1 MQKVTIIASDNKN
14 WEKSGETNKDP
25 KDQILNLDYK
35 DCLKNY
41 AKTPTIVISCWMN
54 VDVDWTEDFRTNEHV
69 QEYIMI
75 GDLFRTAYYGKG
87 YFLPKNS
94 NFACRKLSQEINE
107 KGEKVI
113 QGLLGRFDGSPH
125 NPTSRTEVYAFL
137 RNK

>member
-1 MQKVTIIASDNKN
+1 MGIYSEQPITVRATS
-14 WEKSGETNKDP
+14 
-25 KDQILNLDYK
+25 
-35 DCLKNY
+35 
-41 AKTPTIVISCWMN
+41 
-54 VDVDWTEDFRTNEHV
+54 
-69 QEYIMI
+69 
-75 GDLFRTAYYGKG
+75 
-87 YFLPKNS
+87 FLNS